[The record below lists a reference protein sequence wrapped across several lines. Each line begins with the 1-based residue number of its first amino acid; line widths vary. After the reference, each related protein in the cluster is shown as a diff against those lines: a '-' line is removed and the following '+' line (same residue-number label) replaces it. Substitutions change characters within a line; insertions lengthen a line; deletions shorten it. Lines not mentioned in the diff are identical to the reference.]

1 MIDYSRLV
9 EEIDKLRPVV
19 PPEKLAIAVRDLI
32 SELGEKNNGIV
43 LVSKS
48 FGPYLIERYMH
59 DVANVLHQLLFN
71 SWRSCTY
78 GIERSA
84 QALYHFLGPFCVH
97 RVTGYA
103 LNEFG
108 FENATILDP
117 TGVRRLAVL
126 YSHLDKT
133 ALHPFSVMYTGKD
146 PSGNQYRYLKS
157 FEEFSTIVEMFGMLV
172 NEAAELNKG
181 LYLFIE

>member
-1 MIDYSRLV
+1 M
-9 EEIDKLRPVV
+9 K
-19 PPEKLAIAVRDLI
+19 
-32 SELGEKNNGIV
+32 KNNGIV
-43 LVSKS
+43 IVSKS
-48 FGPYLIERYMH
+48 FGRYLNESYMSEAAQ
-59 DVANVLHQLLFN
+59 VIHQLLFN

-78 GIERSA
+78 GIEKSA
-84 QALYHFLGPFCVH
+84 QALYYFLGPFCVH

-108 FENATILDP
+108 FDNATILDP

-133 ALHPFSVMYTGKD
+133 ALQPFSIMYTGKD
-146 PSGNQYRYLKS
+146 PSGKQYRYLES
-157 FEEFSTIVEMFGMLV
+157 FEEFSTIVELFGMLV